1 MLSYDDEKYL
11 KKTRYAAKELLNI
24 AIKKIIR
31 NREVCVQFLC
41 FMGGIFYEEYF
52 TKKLLFKRI
61 QILFESNVTAKVLKM
76 QPNFLFMQ
84 YKQENI
90 MIIILPYY
98 PDYFFCIDENSTRN
112 VF

>member
-11 KKTRYAAKELLNI
+11 KKTCYVAKEMLNI
-24 AIKKIIR
+24 AIKKVIR

-41 FMGGIFYEEYF
+41 FMGEIFYEEYA
-52 TKKLLFKRI
+52 KKLLFKRI
-61 QILFESNVTAKVLKM
+61 QILFESNVTAKVLRM

-84 YKQENI
+84 YKQKNI
-90 MIIILPYY
+90 MIIILHTTQII
-98 PDYFFCIDENSTRN
+98 FCIDENSTRN